1 MKKEQTVTITLD
13 KDMSFSVLLHR
24 VWKKHPV
31 NVDFLGIYVPPTN
44 KFSPKAHGLIGTV
57 FRDHLASGGPLGLE
71 QLWRVELGQV
81 PGAQRTGWGH
91 ALCLA
96 LDLHQ

>member
-1 MKKEQTVTITLD
+1 MKKEQTVTITVD

-31 NVDFLGIYVPPTN
+31 NVDFLGIYIPPTN

-57 FRDHLASGGPLGLE
+57 SLDHPASGSGSRANGEVRTCTVMGLHSKDSLGPHS
-71 QLWRVELGQV
+71 V
-81 PGAQRTGWGH
+81 PGS
-91 ALCLA
+91 
-96 LDLHQ
+96 